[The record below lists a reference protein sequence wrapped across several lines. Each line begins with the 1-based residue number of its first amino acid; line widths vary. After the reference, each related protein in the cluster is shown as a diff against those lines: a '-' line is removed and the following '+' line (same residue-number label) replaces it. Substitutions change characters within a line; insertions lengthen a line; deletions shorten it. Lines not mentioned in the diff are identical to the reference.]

1 MRDLVVDAL
10 RLTERAAVAA
20 SGYVGRGNKD
30 AADQAA
36 VDAMRGT
43 FEDVP
48 VRGTVV
54 IGEGEKDEAPM
65 LYIGESVGSGQGPSV
80 DVAVDPLEGTT
91 LTARGD
97 NRALSVLAM
106 TPEGGF
112 LNAPDVY
119 MMKLAAGP
127 SARGALDLDRDFSD
141 NLERLAEARGKSP
154 DDLFCV
160 MLDRDRNLEFI
171 EAAREVGCRIRL
183 IDHGDISAALAACLP
198 GTGVDLLAGIGS
210 STEGVLSA
218 AAIRALG
225 GEFLGRLNPLGE
237 DQHRR
242 VEAMG
247 IHDLERVYDRD
258 DLSAHEDVLFAA
270 TGVTDG
276 NFVRGVRREE
286 EVVITESL
294 VITAPGGAR
303 RTVRSRHPT
312 ERMPFVSGGGAAAG
326 TI

>member
-10 RLTERAAVAA
+10 KLTERAAVAA
-20 SGYVGRGNKD
+20 AGHVGRGNKD
-30 AADQAA
+30 AADRAA
-36 VDAMRGT
+36 VDAMRET

-65 LYIGESVGSGQGPSV
+65 LYIGESVGNGQGPSV

-97 NRALSVLAM
+97 KRALSVLAM
-106 TPEGGF
+106 TPEDGF

-127 SARGALDLDRDFSD
+127 PARGVLDLDRDFPD
-141 NLERLAEARGKSP
+141 NLERLAEALGKAP
-154 DDLFCV
+154 EDLFCV
-160 MLDRDRNLEFI
+160 MLDRDRNREFI
-171 EAAREVGCRIRL
+171 EAAREMGCRIRL
-183 IDHGDISAALAACLP
+183 IDHGDISAALSACLP
-198 GTGVDLLAGIGS
+198 GTGIDLLAGIGS

-237 DQHRR
+237 DQQRR

-247 IHDLERVYDRD
+247 IRDLDRVYGRD
-258 DLSAHEDVLFAA
+258 DLSAHQDVLFAA

-276 NFVRGVRREE
+276 HFVRGVRREE

-294 VITAPGGAR
+294 VIRAPGGAR
-303 RTVRSRHPT
+303 RTVRSRHPV
-312 ERMPFVSGGGAAAG
+312 ERMPSASGDGTVAGA
-326 TI
+326 I